1 MNRNQYELYHYGI
14 KGMKWGRRKKRDSKN
29 AHNKNYTD
37 KQRKNDRAF
46 YGEKGEK
53 RINKKLNEGYGLRG
67 ARHFEAERRQ
77 RVEKRKKSAE
87 YKAEKKRHS
96 DYQYMRNNYT
106 TNYGMT
112 KAARGKQMQKLGI
125 SADKPVGTLKTS
137 KAIKENAKAMAKQ
150 YSKVAVGYAVATG
163 AAYVGA
169 KYLNSRMNMNVDTS
183 KLPRLETGNIINL
196 KPHQYKVS

>member
-1 MNRNQYELYHYGI
+1 MSYQNNELYHYSV
-14 KGMKWGRRKKRDSKN
+14 KGMKWGHRKKRETAGPRTNWGKN
-29 AHNKNYTD
+29 RAYAREQDAAD
-37 KQRKNDRAF
+37 KAQWKAAKAKVKS
-46 YGEKGEK
+46 GQ
-53 RINKKLNEGYGLRG
+53 IS
-67 ARHFEAERRQ
+67 
-77 RVEKRKKSAE
+77 KKSAE